1 MIKNEESYSFLKNLS
16 HLGSL
21 VLPDYQSFL
30 YNGLFTDALGRHN
43 AGILYATDYDT
54 IQSIYLAY
62 QNYSGFPFN
71 SVWGLNVYKDS
82 QFQIQF
88 LNKNQTF
95 VEIFN
100 GVSLWGSFPYNFG
113 RSLSAKHSIG
123 FELQIVNRDFYLE
136 NPLSKSSVFSEIDKG
151 NEGSIKCSYTFINK
165 RDHKRNIFTPNQ

>member
-1 MIKNEESYSFLKNLS
+1 MKVLIDFEKNLS

-30 YNGLFTDALGRHN
+30 YNGVFTDALGRHN

-54 IQSIYLAY
+54 IQSVYFAY

-71 SVWGLNVYKDS
+71 GIWGLNVYKDS

-95 VEIFN
+95 IEIFN
-100 GVSLWGSFPYNFG
+100 GLTFWAKLPFNFG
-113 RSLSAKHSIG
+113 KSLDANHNFG
-123 FELQIVNRDFYLE
+123 FDFQVVNRETYVENDPPPSSIFSTLSEGEEGAYL
-136 NPLSKSSVFSEIDKG
+136 F
-151 NEGSIKCSYTFINK
+151 
-165 RDHKRNIFTPNQ
+165 NIRL